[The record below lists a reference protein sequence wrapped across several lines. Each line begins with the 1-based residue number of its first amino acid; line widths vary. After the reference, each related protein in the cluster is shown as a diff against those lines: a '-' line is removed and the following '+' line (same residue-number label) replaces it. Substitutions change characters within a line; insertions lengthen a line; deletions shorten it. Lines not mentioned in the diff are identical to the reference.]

1 MFLHIILLEKD
12 KLFLHVSTH
21 DKVDMHIVLTECEL
35 INEYLSKYKPIR
47 IIETISICQD
57 DEINYFVKKYMKYY
71 GIDNVRGGS
80 YSNELLTVDERK
92 FITEETNQIL
102 NVKKL
107 QCNLIEDILTKY
119 TEIDNWSND
128 KIYKILLE
136 CKKQQEKYNN
146 EKQMLHNFTVG
157 IDNTLITRVILAD
170 LKWILNHCGK
180 TIKLEGTYTTTD
192 EIIEKYKEIVMKIK
206 SMYIIFTKYLDERN
220 TYEPEIYLSNPELL
234 LDQYFYQ
241 SNIEYCINKY
251 DSVCKYIEM
260 CEFMTYCIICKIQGY
275 EFDVKSYPNNF
286 EMSNTY
292 EIKFLENHLN
302 ECLSKSGD
310 ISHQS

>member
-21 DKVDMHIVLTECEL
+21 DKVDMQIVLTECEL

-47 IIETISICQD
+47 IIETLSICQD
-57 DEINYFVKKYMKYY
+57 DEINYFVKKYMKFY

-92 FITEETNQIL
+92 FIIEETNQIL

-107 QCNLIEDILTKY
+107 QCNLIQDILIKY
-119 TEIDNWSND
+119 TEIYNWSND
-128 KIYKILLE
+128 DIYEKLLE
-136 CKKQQEKYNN
+136 CKKEEQKYNN
-146 EKQMLHNFTVG
+146 EKNMLHNFTVG
-157 IDNTLITRVILAD
+157 IDNTLITRIILAD

-180 TIKLEGTYTTTD
+180 TIKLEGIYTPTD
-192 EIIEKYKEIVMKIK
+192 EIIEKYKKIVIKIK
-206 SMYIIFTKYLDERN
+206 SMYVIFTKYLDEKN
-220 TYEPEIYLSNPELL
+220 IYEPEIHLSNPELL
-234 LDQYFYQ
+234 LDQYFYN
-241 SNIEYCINKY
+241 SNIKDCIIYY
-251 DSVCKYIEM
+251 DSVSKYIEM
-260 CEFMTYCIICKIQGY
+260 CEFMTYCILCKTQEY

-302 ECLSKSGD
+302 ECLPKSGD

>member
-12 KLFLHVSTH
+12 KLFLHVSTN

-57 DEINYFVKKYMKYY
+57 DEINYFVKKYMKFY

-136 CKKQQEKYNN
+136 CKKQEEKYNN